1 MNETLADIEALALS
15 CRSEQSR
22 IYITESIQCYRAG
35 AYRASIVTSWIAVV
49 FDLIDK
55 IRELSLAGDQ
65 VAKKLEEKH
74 DTYLEQI
81 ASGNPQ
87 GIKAA
92 LEF

>member
-35 AYRASIVTSWIAVV
+35 AYRASIVTSWIAVC
-49 FDLIDK
+49 FRLLIDK

-65 VAKKLEEKH
+65 VA
-74 DTYLEQI
+74 
-81 ASGNPQ
+81 
-87 GIKAA
+87 
-92 LEF
+92 